1 MATSS
6 HIGQSIRMA
15 RKACRARKTNTAPYP
30 ARLTN
35 IGAL

>member
-15 RKACRARKTNTAPYP
+15 RTVDLARKTNTAPHP
-30 ARLTN
+30 ARLTGV
-35 IGAL
+35 GAL

>member
-1 MATSS
+1 MATNS

-15 RKACRARKTNTAPYP
+15 RKVDLARKTNTAPYS
-30 ARLTN
+30 ARLTK